1 MGSDEQSFRKR
12 PTPARR
18 TAGDRRRRQA
28 LADHAAGHLPGEDAL
43 PTPAAKVD
51 RFRVVVYLCAAADA
65 DVAGPRA
72 ECAEY
77 AAAFGWEIAAVV
89 EDRVAPLAPERRE
102 GLARAVELVEQ
113 EEASAVPT
121 PLRSMIS
128 TVPQEY
134 DEVARTVERA
144 GGFLHVLRS
153 GRARPH
159 IPCR

>member
-1 MGSDEQSFRKR
+1 M
-12 PTPARR
+12 
-18 TAGDRRRRQA
+18 
-28 LADHAAGHLPGEDAL
+28 L
-43 PTPAAKVD
+43 
-51 RFRVVVYLCAAADA
+51 
-65 DVAGPRA
+65 
-72 ECAEY
+72 
-77 AAAFGWEIAAVV
+77 
-89 EDRVAPLAPERRE
+89 
-102 GLARAVELVEQ
+102 
-113 EEASAVPT
+113 T